1 MEGFDLSTPTQKE
14 RDELRGWN
22 DIPTVLISKPSSQS
36 NVKSRRRYIAENSTS
51 TTAAPPVAKID
62 TNSAPPTELPVPP
75 TTHTATLV
83 LQTQSTVAFTSVCF
97 LCTLSCIYLISSY
110 VYSLFFL
117 QHPHVKVGVK
127 DELLNQVAL
136 LSERNGGGKVVDDIK
151 KRLAPLLD
159 KLDDEAISS
168 ICLKELGSFVAALK
182 NNEHKK
188 ASDIQV
194 ALVMKFSE
202 EIGTA
207 SLALK
212 KLVYTLAKMAT

>member
-83 LQTQSTVAFTSVCF
+83 LQTQSTVAFTS
-97 LCTLSCIYLISSY
+97 
-110 VYSLFFL
+110 
-117 QHPHVKVGVK
+117 VGVK